1 VRAVVA
7 AVAAAAANNLPLNQS
22 LLGPLDSR
30 GLFFEV
36 SLINSASASRLSYS
50 FPGRSFPGR
59 LAHAE

>member
-1 VRAVVA
+1 MTAVVA
-7 AVAAAAANNLPLNQS
+7 AVADADANNLPLDQS

-36 SLINSASASRLSYS
+36 SLINSASVSRLSYS
-50 FPGRSFPGR
+50 FPERSFPEC